1 MRALWMIVMTA
12 TAVASGAALALAAPD
27 VPAPVAKV
35 SADPLIGKWRVD
47 LTASPAEGLKGRYYT
62 DMVIESVEG
71 DRITGTF
78 YGSRIENGRINRSWG
93 AVRFAFRTHDG
104 GGVPMIIRV
113 NSSTDASSGASATP
127 STATS
132 LRSGRHSP
140 EQSRSRHG
148 DRRALTVWRVA
159 VAAPGLR
166 AKIARSFRGD
176 SH

>member
-35 SADPLIGKWRVD
+35 SAEPLIGKWRVD

-62 DMVIESVEG
+62 DMVVESVEG

-104 GGVPMIIRV
+104 GGGAYDHSGELVDGRLIRGLSHAIDRDFLAV
-113 NSSTDASSGASATP
+113 W
-127 STATS
+127 TA
-132 LRSGRHSP
+132 
-140 EQSRSRHG
+140 Q
-148 DRRALTVWRVA
+148 
-159 VAAPGLR
+159 PGTIEKP
-166 AKIARSFRGD
+166 AW
-176 SH
+176 